1 MSSEND
7 ISHLTKS
14 GLLEE
19 TGTPMFLKIFTWFAT
34 LLFLAFVAWT
44 IITGLDEVASAQG
57 EIIPSGHVQ
66 KIQHLSGGMI
76 EGIQVEERDY
86 VNQGDILLKLD
97 PLTSETQLAQSEG
110 QMLTL
115 KLKKELLEAVIED
128 RKPNFAEIDNIN
140 QILIKEHLQQYKQQS
155 MSDQSSRL
163 TLESQIEQAK
173 SDLAEVNINEAK
185 LMRKQE
191 FLEEEMKIRR
201 GLVEKGLNSKMLFLA
216 LKRQQS
222 DLTGSIELI
231 PPTRSKIK
239 KRIEELNSRL
249 QEQESTKMKDRLK
262 EISGLK
268 DQIFNLNKDLF
279 KHRKSVEQITITAPF
294 SGYVHNLKKHAVGE
308 IISGGEVIMELVPL
322 GKEFLAEIKISS
334 KDIGHVETNQS
345 VLLKFTTYDFLRYG
359 GMKVQLK
366 EISPAAFS
374 DSGDPYYKGIVSFGK
389 NYFGNDPKKNPI
401 FPGMTLTAEINTGK
415 KTVIEYL
422 LKPIFVSANQA
433 MRER

>member
-359 GMKVQLK
+359 GMKGQLK